1 MYDILKKAGI
11 LKYKISIYLL
21 GEYNE
26 KLFKYVIL
34 ISWESNSTEYETSFH
49 LEEW

>member
-1 MYDILKKAGI
+1 MMYDILKKAGI

-26 KLFKYVIL
+26 NLLKYVIL
-34 ISWESNSTEYETSFH
+34 IS
-49 LEEW
+49 